1 MAPDMPE
8 LASLHHAPVQ
18 GLYAITPDGLTT
30 RNLLARA
37 EAALAGGAPLLQYRE
52 KSGDRT
58 RRREQAAALLGL
70 CRNHGA
76 RLIIND
82 DLELALAIGAHGV
95 HLGREDGD
103 LAAARAALGPDR
115 ILGASC
121 YNDFALAQH
130 AALAGASYVAFG
142 AIYTSPTK
150 PGAVQAPLSLLQR
163 ARRELLPAHP
173 GLTLAA
179 IGGITLTNAAPVLAA
194 GAQSL
199 AVVSDLFQAP
209 DITAR
214 AAAYQRLFR
223 ENTCHD
229 QP

>member
-1 MAPDMPE
+1 MPE
-8 LASLHHAPVQ
+8 QRFPRHAPAR
-18 GLYAITPDGLTT
+18 GLYAVTPDGLSTPA
-30 RNLLARA
+30 LLAQA
-37 EAALAGGAPLLQYRE
+37 EAALAGGTPLLQYRE
-52 KSGDRT
+52 KSGEGS
-58 RRREQAAALLGL
+58 RRREQATALLAL
-70 CRNHGA
+70 CCRHGA

-82 DLELALAIGAHGV
+82 DLELALDIGAHGV

-121 YNDFALAQH
+121 YNDFALAQQ
-130 AALAGASYVAFG
+130 AAQAGASYVAFG
-142 AIYTSPTK
+142 AIYASPTK

-163 ARRELLPAHP
+163 ARRELLPAYP

-194 GAQSL
+194 GAQCL

-209 DITAR
+209 DIPAR